1 MKEYFEKL
9 EKLYEKYERRI
20 GSAAMAFGF
29 VFDWLTL
36 ERIDLLYE
44 NFVMLSY
51 LVIAGGGI
59 VVINYLHEYPSE
71 KPFLHKVEHYLPL
84 LIQFAFGGLFSAF
97 FIFYNKSADFSSSWP
112 FLLVLLSLL
121 VGNEFF
127 KEYYKR
133 MVFQV
138 SIYFV
143 AIFSFFIFFIPI
155 ILDHISQWTFLLSGG
170 VSLLFIYLFSET
182 LFRTVPKRY
191 VESRIN
197 LRNSVLAIFFAIN
210 LLYFTNLIPPI
221 PLALTDIGVYYS
233 VQREGEDY
241 RVVGPERV
249 WYQSLPLVSS
259 KSIEWREGAPLYVFS
274 SIFAPTNLNTRVVH
288 DWQYFDENSS
298 EWVSAT
304 RIDYGIRGG
313 RDGGYRGFSTKQSLF
328 PGKWRVD
335 VETERGQVIG
345 RVRFDIELSASTP
358 ALEERVI

>member
-9 EKLYEKYERRI
+9 EKLYERYERRI
-20 GSAAMAFGF
+20 GSLALVFGF

-51 LVIAGGGI
+51 LMIAGGGI
-59 VVINYLHEYPSE
+59 VIINYLREYPSE
-71 KPFLHKVEHYLPL
+71 NPFFLKVEHYLPL

-112 FLLVLLSLL
+112 FLVMLFSLL

-127 KEYYKR
+127 KEHYKR

-143 AIFSFFIFFIPI
+143 AVFSFTIFFIPI
-155 ILDHISQWTFLLSGG
+155 ILDNIGVLTFIFSGA

-191 VESRIN
+191 AEARNN
-197 LRNSVLAIFFAIN
+197 LRYSVGAIFLAINI
-210 LLYFTNLIPPI
+210 LYFTNLIPPI

-233 VQREGEDY
+233 VQRVGEDY
-241 RVVGPERV
+241 RVAGPDRS
-249 WYQSLPLVSS
+249 WYDSLPFISS
-259 KSIEWREGAPLYVFS
+259 KTIEWRAGQPLYVFS
-274 SIFAPTNLNTRVVH
+274 SIFAPADLNTRVVH
-288 DWQYFDENSS
+288 DWQYFDEASS
-298 EWVSAT
+298 KWVSVT
-304 RIDYGIRGG
+304 RVAYGIRGG
-313 RDGGYRGFSTKQSLF
+313 RDGGYRGFSTKQGLS

-345 RVRFDIELSASTP
+345 RVRFDIELSATTP
-358 ALEERVI
+358 EFEERE